1 MTLRTGAIV
10 VLGAPNDE
18 DGNLSSIAVER
29 CNQALREYRR
39 HPGFRVIPTG
49 GWGPHFNTTDRPH
62 GFYTR
67 QYLMAHGVP
76 DADILPCIESAN
88 TVEDAKFC
96 RSVVAHYGFAE
107 LIVVTS
113 DFHIPRAQY
122 LFEYEFPDKTLS
134 FSGASTFL
142 SEDEL
147 QTRREH
153 ETRALARV
161 MAQHETDT

>member
-1 MTLRTGAIV
+1 MTRRTGAIV

-29 CNQALREYRR
+29 CNQALLEYGR

-62 GFYTR
+62 GFYIR
-67 QYLMAHGVP
+67 QYLIAHDVP
-76 DADILPCIESAN
+76 DSDILPCVESAN
-88 TVEDAKFC
+88 TVEDAALC
-96 RSVVAHYGFAE
+96 RFAVAQYGLTE
-107 LIVVTS
+107 LVVVTS

-122 LFEYEFPDKTLS
+122 LFEREFSDKALS
-134 FSGASTFL
+134 FSGARTAL

-147 QTRREH
+147 QVRREH
-153 ETRALARV
+153 ETRALARLR
-161 MAQHETDT
+161 AQHGTDT